1 MLYQNYLLY
10 YPYVH
15 TNNPNYSAHACSL
28 VQHFFCTIL
37 QLQHSLVVLHYHNN
51 TYPPICFEHQDGY
64 LVDFLSVE
72 TKLKF
77 IEQGIVYADLSE
89 EDKAIYALSQEGFF
103 NGTSIP
109 VNRSLLTIFVATQYA
124 EQSGH
129 GVPTIVGRYGRE
141 VFSFEDCM
149 IKVTIPLSYERE
161 EVSSRKRTVIQKNT
175 LTKNQKNVY
184 DYLSNNPEASL
195 QNVADALGLS
205 LGGVKKICSK
215 LQEYGVLERSGSK
228 KDGRWLVK

>member
-1 MLYQNYLLY
+1 
-10 YPYVH
+10 
-15 TNNPNYSAHACSL
+15 
-28 VQHFFCTIL
+28 
-37 QLQHSLVVLHYHNN
+37 
-51 TYPPICFEHQDGY
+51 
-64 LVDFLSVE
+64 
-72 TKLKF
+72 
-77 IEQGIVYADLSE
+77 
-89 EDKAIYALSQEGFF
+89 
-103 NGTSIP
+103 
-109 VNRSLLTIFVATQYA
+109 
-124 EQSGH
+124 
-129 GVPTIVGRYGRE
+129 
-141 VFSFEDCM
+141 M